1 MYDFII
7 KGRLID
13 GISNEPIERGILAIQ
28 GDRIAYAGTEV
39 GFQMPENAQ
48 VISADT
54 ILPGFFDVH
63 AHLVGH
69 EDAGDFADGKFFGD
83 QLLGAAYQTG
93 VLLDAGFTGIRDMSE
108 AGLYLSRA
116 QKRGILRAPRIMPGG
131 KILGITSGHID
142 MDPYM
147 SKADINRSSTFFPL
161 VRWHG

>member
-7 KGRLID
+7 KGRLINGVSD
-13 GISNEPIERGILAIQ
+13 EPIEHGILAIQ
-28 GDRIAYAGTEV
+28 GDRIAYAGAET
-39 GFQMPENAQ
+39 GFSMPENAD
-48 VISADT
+48 VIIADT

-108 AGLYLSRA
+108 AGLYLSQGA
-116 QKRGILRAPRIMPGG
+116 ETGHTPR
-131 KILGITSGHID
+131 TAHYARRQNTGHHFW
-142 MDPYM
+142 
-147 SKADINRSSTFFPL
+147 A
-161 VRWHG
+161 H